1 MQLISEEKIDTT
13 HLITHRFP
21 LSRIQEAYTLFA
33 NRADN
38 VIKTAIY
45 PD

>member
-1 MQLISEEKIDTT
+1 MQLISDGKIDTT
-13 HLITHRFP
+13 HLITHRFT

-33 NRADN
+33 NRADG